1 MLQTWDLLPIWLWA
15 ASFGA
20 AHINSN
26 NFFIMQFNVCF
37 FIQEKRNRLLFFN
50 TLIFLHFFLSLES
63 SKEMSINIHP
73 TNIFLYFDN
82 HLCYSKAKSLC
93 SVCMARCIRYISSKT
108 RRQNS
113 EYKCH
118 CFKCRVYRMPHFV
131 LFSRRHLRF
140 MSILSANNYMVSEKY
155 IRDCFRKKSN
165 GKS

>member
-1 MLQTWDLLPIWLWA
+1 
-15 ASFGA
+15 
-20 AHINSN
+20 
-26 NFFIMQFNVCF
+26 
-37 FIQEKRNRLLFFN
+37 
-50 TLIFLHFFLSLES
+50 
-63 SKEMSINIHP
+63 MSINIHP

-118 CFKCRVYRMPHFV
+118 CFKCQVYRMPLFV
-131 LFSRRHLRF
+131 LFSRRHLRL
-140 MSILSANNYMVSEKY
+140 MSIVTANNYMVSEKY